1 MYQAAVLTLSDKG
14 SRGAR
19 EDLSGKKI
27 CDVLLEKGY
36 NVVEYTVIP
45 DEFELIKEKLIEFS
59 DKNINL
65 IITTGGT
72 GFSKRDVTP
81 EATTEVCE
89 KMVPGI
95 SEAIRAYSMK
105 ITNRAMLSR
114 GVSGIRKN
122 SLIVNLPGSLKAV
135 TESLDVFIDCV
146 GHGIGVLVGEE
157 NECAR

>member
-72 GFSKRDVTP
+72 GFSKREREPDF
-81 EATTEVCE
+81 
-89 KMVPGI
+89 
-95 SEAIRAYSMK
+95 
-105 ITNRAMLSR
+105 
-114 GVSGIRKN
+114 SGLCWDR
-122 SLIVNLPGSLKAV
+122 
-135 TESLDVFIDCV
+135 
-146 GHGIGVLVGEE
+146 
-157 NECAR
+157 